1 MLQNQIFNWSPK
13 DLDKTLD
20 HQSIYPSRIDHH
32 IIDDGA
38 KDDAKEISAIG
49 YWLNKIETVRK
60 IKRKYSWYAFVI

>member
-13 DLDKTLD
+13 DLDKTL
-20 HQSIYPSRIDHH
+20 DHH

-60 IKRKYSWYAFVI
+60 IKRK

>member
-20 HQSIYPSRIDHH
+20 HQNIYSSRIDDN

-38 KDDAKEISAIG
+38 KDAVKEISAIG